1 MDKCRS
7 CGAELPVRA
16 RFCPACGAATRDVE
30 RTGEERK
37 VVSVLFADLV
47 GSTARAD
54 SLDPEDVRAIV
65 VPFYERMRAELERFG
80 GRVEKFVGDAVM
92 ALFGAPFAHEDDA
105 ERAVRAALAIRD
117 AITELNEQR
126 GLGLSVRIGVATGE
140 AVVDLGARPEEGQAM
155 ATGDVLNTGF
165 RLAEAAPVDGI
176 VVDDSTYGATR
187 NAVEYGA
194 AEAVQVKG
202 KAMPLIVWH
211 ALTPRSSRADVPGP
225 RVPLVDR
232 REELDVLLAAF
243 ERAQKLVPQFVNIVG
258 IPGIGKSRLISELI
272 ARLDAAQTRFCW
284 RRGRSLQYGEETPFW
299 ALAEIVKVQAGI
311 LRSDDPAATEEKLGR
326 TVRDSLQEETAANW
340 VEAHLRPLVGL
351 SGDDRI
357 RSDGRDEAF
366 AAWRRFFEALAARE
380 PLVLVFDDIHW
391 ADEGLLEF
399 VDHLAASATGVPLI
413 VLCTARPTIFERHP
427 GWGGGQPNSTLIS
440 LGPLSDEDTAE
451 LVSATLLSSVPL
463 AEELQTAVLV
473 RAEGNPLYA
482 EEYAR
487 MLIDRGLFD
496 RERAQLGH
504 PGELPLPGSVQGI
517 IAARLDGLPAEEKEL
532 LQDAAVF
539 GRVFSLGAVAS
550 MTGLPRYVIDE
561 RLRRLEQKQFV
572 RRDDGSTAAWESMYA
587 FHHVLVRDVAY
598 GQIPRAARA
607 DRHRRAALWLETLK
621 SDREDLAELVAHH
634 YESALGLAQ
643 AAGQDTGELVERTR
657 VALREAGERALALN
671 SFGTA
676 ARFLEA
682 ALELW
687 PATDSARPQ
696 VLFSY
701 AKSLFHRGATGAA
714 ELSAARDGL
723 LVAGEREQ
731 AAEAEVLL
739 AYLALWHRGDHDA
752 AFTHL
757 DHAQALVEGV
767 GASRAKAYVLSS
779 VAHFLGLADEQA
791 RAVDVAGRALALAD
805 ELGLDDVRAQSLR
818 TRGWLGA
825 MRGTD
830 AGFADLEQSIE
841 IARAIDSPDIA
852 VAYMN
857 LVGSHIVRGDLRRA
871 FELLAEAR
879 RAIAPFGRVH
889 ASSWLMQ
896 ASRVAEDYWCGR
908 WDDAMRRADTL
919 LSERGEAP
927 AYLQSWI
934 STVRGEMRLASGE
947 SAGALEDSLR
957 GLEAARSAKDAQVLY
972 PALAFRGRALVAAG
986 DPRAAGEPLT
996 ELLSR
1001 LSGEEWCM
1009 DSFWIDLA
1017 VALYEL
1023 GRTDELRQAVQRV
1036 QTPTRWVGVAAELA
1050 EGEPERAA
1058 DRCTAIGTRPDEAY
1072 MRLLAA
1078 KSLAAAGD
1086 PEHAEEQL
1094 ERALGFH
1101 RAVGAEAFVRGA
1113 QEIAAVVAFGEV

>member
-1 MDKCRS
+1 
-7 CGAELPVRA
+7 
-16 RFCPACGAATRDVE
+16 
-30 RTGEERK
+30 
-37 VVSVLFADLV
+37 VLFADLV
-47 GSTARAD
+47 ESTARAD
-54 SLDPEDVRAIV
+54 GLDPEDVRAIL

-80 GRVEKFVGDAVM
+80 GRVEKFIGDAVM
-92 ALFGAPFAHEDDA
+92 ALFGAPFAHEDDP
-105 ERAVRAALAIRD
+105 ERAVHAALAIR
-117 AITELNEQR
+117 AAVTELNEER

-140 AVVDLGARPEEGQAM
+140 AVVDLGARPENGQAM

-176 VVDDSTYGATR
+176 AVDESTHNATR
-187 NAVEYGA
+187 NAVEYRA
-194 AEAVQVKG
+194 ADAVQVKG
-202 KAMPLIVWH
+202 KATPLIVWY
-211 ALTPRSSRADVPGP
+211 ALMPRGSRGGVSAL

-232 REELDVLLAAF
+232 REELDLLLGAF
-243 ERAQKLVPQFVNIVG
+243 ERAQKRVPQFVNIVG
-258 IPGIGKSRLISELI
+258 VPGIGKSRLISELI
-272 ARLDAAQTRFCW
+272 ARLEAAHDRFSW
-284 RRGRSLQYGEETPFW
+284 RRGRSLEYGEDTPFW
-299 ALAEIVKVQAGI
+299 ALAEIVKRQAGI
-311 LRSDDPAATEEKLGR
+311 IRSDDPAATGEKLGR
-326 TVRDSLQEETAANW
+326 AVHYALAEETAANW
-340 VEAHLRPLVGL
+340 VETNLRPLVGL
-351 SGDDRI
+351 SSDDRI

-399 VDHLAASATGVPLI
+399 VDHLASAASDVPLI

-440 LGPLSDEDTAE
+440 LGPLSDEDTAQ

-463 AEELQTAVLV
+463 PEQLQTAVLA

-487 MLIDRGLFD
+487 MLIDRGVFD
-496 RERAQLGH
+496 RERQQLGR
-504 PGELPLPGSVQGI
+504 PGELPLPVSVQGI

-532 LQDAAVF
+532 LQDAAVV

-561 RLRRLEQKQFV
+561 RLRRLEQKQLV
-572 RRDDGSTAAWESMYA
+572 RRDDGATAAPEDMYA

-607 DRHRRAALWLETLK
+607 GKHRRAALWLETLK
-621 SDREDLAELVAHH
+621 SDREDLAEMVAHH
-634 YESALGLAQ
+634 YERALELAQ
-643 AAGQDTGELVERTR
+643 AAGQDTGELAERTR
-657 VALREAGERALALN
+657 LALREAGERALALN
-671 SFGTA
+671 SFGPA

-682 ALELW
+682 ALKLW
-687 PATDSARPQ
+687 PARDASRPE

-714 ELSAARDGL
+714 ELSVARDAL
-723 LVAGEREQ
+723 LAVRKREQ

-752 AFTHL
+752 AFAHL
-757 DHAQALVEGV
+757 EQAQALVEGV
-767 GASRAKAYVLSS
+767 GASRPKAYVLSS
-779 VAHFLGLADEQA
+779 VAHFLGLADEET
-791 RAVDVAGRALALAD
+791 RAVDVAGRALAIAE

-818 TRGWLGA
+818 TRGWLRA
-825 MRGTD
+825 MRGTS

-841 IARAIDSPDIA
+841 ITRAIDSPEIA

-857 LVGSHIVRGDLRRA
+857 LVGSHIVLGDLRRA
-871 FELLAEAR
+871 FELLVEAR
-879 RAIAPFGRVH
+879 RAVAPFGRVH
-889 ASSWLMQ
+889 ASSWLME
-896 ASRVAEDYWCGR
+896 ASRVAEDYWRGR

-919 LSERGEAP
+919 LSERGDAP
-927 AYLQSWI
+927 GYLQTWI
-934 STVRGEMRLASGE
+934 STVRGEMRLARGE
-947 SAGALEDSLR
+947 VAGALEDSLR
-957 GLEAARSAKDAQVLY
+957 ALEAARAAKDAQVLY
-972 PALAFRGRALVAAG
+972 PALAFRARALVASG
-986 DPRAAGEPLT
+986 NLRAADEPVV

-1017 VALYEL
+1017 IALYEL

-1036 QTPTRWVGVAAELA
+1036 RTPTRWVGVAAELA
-1050 EGEPERAA
+1050 DDEPERAA
-1058 DRCTAIGTRPDEAY
+1058 ARCAVIGTLPDEAY
-1072 MRLLAA
+1072 MRLFAA
-1078 KSLAAAGD
+1078 KSLAAAGRS
-1086 PEHAEEQL
+1086 EQAEEQL
-1094 ERALGFH
+1094 ERALEFH

-1113 QEIAAVVAFGEV
+1113 QQIAAGVAFGEV